1 MRPLV
6 QRISAYSA
14 LLILLTTLMSFFA
27 SKEKDVTSFSANNV
41 MVAQNVTLVI
51 KGTSTLH
58 DWEMKSEK
66 GRVEVV
72 LGVGTNAKLLGL
84 TALKFSVEA
93 ESLKSDKTMMDNNA
107 YKALKTTSSKHIGFL
122 LTAATITQ
130 INENSYE
137 VKAFGKLTV
146 AGTTRDTDVTAEIK
160 YSGAD
165 KSFIVTGT
173 KKLKMTDYNV
183 KPPSFMF
190 GTVKTGDEISISFKT
205 KLTP

>member
-84 TALKFSVEA
+84 TGLKFSVEA